1 MSFSRGNLPC
11 ASLRTPRFSILMANY
26 NNGKYI
32 EAAVESV
39 VYQTFTQWEL
49 IIVDDASSDDS
60 LQRIKRFLAD
70 PRIRIFVRPRNEGYT
85 KALIFGLEKVCSG
98 TVGIL
103 DSDDALVADAIEKVY
118 AVHTQEPELGLV
130 LSQVIICDSYL
141 EPLYVTTTTPE
152 HTKEPLLWIRG
163 TTAFRS
169 FKMAAYA
176 RTTGL
181 DERMTSGEDADLL
194 FKLEEVAPVRRLDE
208 ALYRYR
214 RVRSSKSNAAPSYNL
229 TYSCIASAIYCAY
242 RRRYRTTI
250 PNLPKEVVEAWMLAA
265 IRYSFEL
272 GAPAQA
278 ARFAARAIWVRRS
291 VGSVRRAL
299 SGAVRAYKLAR
310 TLRSIRLSVATVA
323 RYLPVREFQS
333 NTGNLEPDRINCIP
347 SIHKPGHCLF
357 GGDYQIVGTRRYGVV
372 FEMIIGCPSFA
383 QDPILKLDVYENLQA
398 RGVLAEQQV
407 SVAEVTGGVQ
417 FFSMEF
423 DAAEGNRLEFRVYW
437 SGQCSLSVMGVIFY
451 EMMDCHQKEPL
462 AA

>member
-1 MSFSRGNLPC
+1 MRNLPC
-11 ASLRTPRFSILMANY
+11 SSLCTPRFSILMANY
-26 NNGKYI
+26 NNAKYI

-39 VYQTFTQWEL
+39 VNQTFAEWEL
-49 IIVDDASSDDS
+49 VIIDDASTDDS
-60 LQRIKRFLAD
+60 VQRVERFLAD
-70 PRIRIFVRPRNEGYT
+70 PRIRIVVRPKNEGYT
-85 KALIFGLEKVCSG
+85 KALIFGLEEVRSG
-98 TVGIL
+98 IIGIL
-103 DSDDALVADAIEKVY
+103 DSDDALIADAIERVY
-118 AVHTQEPELGLV
+118 ALHAEEPELGLI
-130 LSQVIICDSYL
+130 LSQVIICDSDL
-141 EPLYVTTTTPE
+141 KPLYVTTLTPE
-152 HTKEPLLWIRG
+152 HIREPLLWMRG
-163 TTAFRS
+163 PTAFRS
-169 FKMAAYA
+169 FKMAAYTKTA
-176 RTTGL
+176 GL
-181 DERMTSGEDADLL
+181 DERMISGEDADLL

-214 RVRSSKSNAAPSYNL
+214 RIRSSKSNAARSYNL

-250 PNLPKEVVEAWMLAA
+250 PNLPKEVVGAWMLAA

-278 ARFAARAIWVRRS
+278 ARFAARVIWVGRS

-310 TLRSIRLSVATVA
+310 TLKCIRLSVATDA

-333 NTGNLEPDRINCIP
+333 NTGNLEPDRINCVP

-383 QDPILKLDVYENLQA
+383 QDPILNLDVYENLQG
-398 RGVLAEQQV
+398 RGVIAEQQV

-451 EMMDCHQKEPL
+451 EIMDCHQKQPL